1 MHMEQ
6 TTPDFDWFTALFID
20 TPVQYVQNL
29 MDSIAYRTDAP
40 FKFQVISKIVS
51 QDLYAAADGW
61 DPAAW
66 EERDR

>member
-1 MHMEQ
+1 MTQ
-6 TTPDFDWFTALFID
+6 TTPDFDWFTALFME

-29 MDSIAYRTDAP
+29 IDSIAYRTDVP
-40 FKFQVISKIVS
+40 FKFQIITRTKIVA
-51 QDLYAAADGW
+51 QDLYTAADDW